1 MYSNHQVE
9 APSKVLVGAVAC
21 ATTVLVAALTYS
33 LTSEQTVLYS
43 VPAVQTAN
51 QVAPPSDG
59 AKTFHLFQLKLLIQ
73 RKLPRLFSVFFG
85 GLGCSHHW
93 DFIFVGQEGRICLFV
108 PCLAFNVFNVCV
120 PKLRKWF

>member
-43 VPAVQTAN
+43 VPAVQTVS

-59 AKTFHLFQLKLLIQ
+59 AKTFLIF
-73 RKLPRLFSVFFG
+73 FS
-85 GLGCSHHW
+85 
-93 DFIFVGQEGRICLFV
+93 
-108 PCLAFNVFNVCV
+108 
-120 PKLRKWF
+120 